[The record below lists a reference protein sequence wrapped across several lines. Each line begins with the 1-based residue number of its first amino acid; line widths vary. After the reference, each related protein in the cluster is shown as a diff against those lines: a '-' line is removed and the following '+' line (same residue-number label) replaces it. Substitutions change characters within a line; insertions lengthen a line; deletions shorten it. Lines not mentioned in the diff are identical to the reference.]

1 MGVECE
7 LTVEVSFTLED
18 EALKDTLLERY
29 MGFGEEFAAAGFG
42 RCGPPLILL
51 PSTVE
56 SEGVEM
62 LIPGTFKFN
71 CNLTLS
77 MVEQALKLIRESF
90 PDINPAPGFSVTL
103 HDRESRSRI
112 RLYPHSD
119 IENYLSGM

>member
-1 MGVECE
+1 MGVVCE
-7 LTVEVSFTLED
+7 LMAEVSFTLED

-29 MGFGEEFAAAGFG
+29 MGFSEEFAAAGFG

-51 PSTVE
+51 PRTVE

-62 LIPGTFKFN
+62 LIPGTFKFD

-77 MVEQALKLIRESF
+77 MVEPALGRIRESF
-90 PDINPAPGFSVTL
+90 PNISPEPGISVTL

-112 RLYPHSD
+112 RLYPRSD